1 MKNSKYKIIFIL
13 SLLILIV
20 ASIITSYNLY
30 HEYEENQRRLNE
42 AHNHVLRTY
51 NETLKDSIGFYRSR
65 ADANLRSAGVLEAF
79 KAKDHEKLY
88 DLIRPR
94 WGVMQRE
101 NPWLVVMQFHN
112 ADGTS
117 LLRLHQPEV
126 YGDKIADQR
135 PMVAYAHKSEQS
147 VAGFEEGR
155 QGLAFRILI
164 PAFDHGVYLGSVEF
178 GISAPYFTDKIR
190 RFAGYESFF
199 FVNKDA
205 LGKFGRVGQAI
216 EIGDYRG
223 VEIETNYRSLIEKY
237 AMTHHKLENGLLSH
251 MNLTYEINVLKVN
264 DYMAKPIGAIM
275 FVRLTD
281 DFETHVRHMIIA
293 TGIIAFVLIAIIGL
307 IVNRVYSYITLKM
320 SFQERYSQTI
330 LDSVPSPVIVTDG
343 EHLVAANSS
352 FLGYLHYD
360 NVEAFKKEHECVC
373 EYFEEGDTDEFLMP
387 MHDDQRWTEY
397 MLNHPLKSHKA
408 KITKEGNTSIFEV
421 RISVLKV
428 NEEIRYVVIFNDIST
443 MQFQTMTDSLTQI
456 PNRLHFAMVYQ
467 HIIQVAKRGNKPLSL
482 VFFDIDHF
490 KDVNDHHG
498 HIIGDRVLK
507 QITSLVSQRIRRS
520 DIVARWGGEEFV
532 LLLPDT
538 DLDEAI
544 KVAEMLRNVIDKKV
558 FDQVGN
564 ITCSFGV
571 AQLEEEEDGEHLLN
585 RADGLLYESKMNGRN
600 RVTS

>member
-205 LGKFGRVGQAI
+205 LGKFGRVGQSI
-216 EIGDYRG
+216 EIGEYRG

-264 DYMAKPIGAIM
+264 DYIAKPIGAIM

-281 DFETHVRHMIIA
+281 DFKTHVRHMIIA
-293 TGIIAFVLIAIIGL
+293 TGIIAFVLIVIIGL
-307 IVNRVYSYITLKM
+307 IVDRVYSFVTFKM
-320 SFQERYSQTI
+320 SFQERYSQMI

-571 AQLEEEEDGEHLLN
+571 AQLEDEEDGEHLLN